1 MPADLSRG
9 RAAPARPYA
18 ETSAARGRRFPAL
31 SDRTVGVL
39 FLLPFLL
46 TALFFMIYPV
56 AEAVRMAFYSYNP
69 LRPDVT
75 AFVGLSNFR
84 FILDDALFWDAL
96 WQGAV
101 WTLFSILF
109 QTVLGVGIAL
119 LLNQALPGIAV
130 FRGLL
135 LFPYIVPTVVIALI
149 WRWIFNP
156 EIGVV
161 NYALQA
167 SGLISQP
174 IYWLSTPD
182 MAMASTIMLNVWK
195 YTPFVVICV
204 LARLQSIPLELYD
217 AAKVDGAGVLRRFL
231 DVTLPQLKEVLIV
244 VVVFRT
250 IWTFSKFEEIYL
262 LTKGGPGTSTFNLAV
277 YSFEQSIASLRLG
290 VGAATGVVMI
300 VILFIGSIVY
310 LRVSGFGRDERAA

>member
-1 MPADLSRG
+1 MTML
-9 RAAPARPYA
+9 
-18 ETSAARGRRFPAL
+18 GRRLVL
-31 SDRTVGVL
+31 SDQAVGVL
-39 FLLPFLL
+39 FIVPFVL
-46 TALFFMIYPV
+46 TALFFMVYPI

-69 LRPDVT
+69 LRPDRSF
-75 AFVGLSNFR
+75 FVGLANFEYI
-84 FILDDALFWDAL
+84 FADPLFWSSF
-96 WQGAV
+96 WQATI
-101 WTLFSILF
+101 WTGFSILF
-109 QTVLGVGIAL
+109 QTVLGVLIAL
-119 LLNQALPGIAV
+119 LLHQPLAGIAV

-161 NYALQA
+161 NYALLS
-167 SGLISQP
+167 SGVISEP
-174 IYWLSTPD
+174 IYWLSTPT

-204 LARLQSIPLELYD
+204 LARLQSVPLELYD
-217 AAKVDGAGVLRRFL
+217 AAKVDGAGVIRRFF

-250 IWTFSKFEEIYL
+250 IWTFNKFEEIYL

-277 YSFEQSIASLRLG
+277 YSFEQSIANLKLG
-290 VGAATGVVMI
+290 VGAATGVIMMLMLSVGS
-300 VILFIGSIVY
+300 VIY
-310 LRVSGFGRDERAA
+310 LRSAGFAREDSRT